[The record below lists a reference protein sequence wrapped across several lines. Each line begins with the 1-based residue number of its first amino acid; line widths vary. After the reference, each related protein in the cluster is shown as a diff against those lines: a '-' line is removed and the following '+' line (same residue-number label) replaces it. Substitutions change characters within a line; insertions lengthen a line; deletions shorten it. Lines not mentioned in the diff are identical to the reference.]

1 MKLLYLLPLLAISA
15 CSTVNSSNDMGTF
28 TDQEVGDVGS
38 NDDNGSE
45 TFCRDGVYYVDSIT
59 LPTRMDGMRGDTVG
73 FDLDGAA
80 TSCGIDDWS
89 DNVDNS
95 FLDFVSASQLEI
107 RRELS
112 ESTCLTPSGS
122 LSLDL
127 RITVSGGCSQVAIE
141 HAFSATSPVI
151 FAITERNGAIFANDT
166 GETLVFPVMYDSTDV
181 SLPIVN
187 LSFSAQ
193 INRSTMNNII
203 LGGTLLPDDLD
214 TFVEDYVTSSLVNNC
229 PENCSQAILDRYFE
243 VVALLDDH
251 YDLEACGA
259 MSIGLLAT
267 ASRSEVTE
275 RCP

>member
-1 MKLLYLLPLLAISA
+1 MKLLYLLPLFVFSA
-15 CSTVNSSNDMGTF
+15 CSTASMPNDMGGMS
-28 TDQEVGDVGS
+28 DQSEDM
-38 NDDNGSE
+38 DTGSE
-45 TFCRDGVYYVDSIT
+45 TFCRDGVYYVNSIT
-59 LPTRMDGMRGDTVG
+59 LPTRVNGMQGDTVG

-80 TSCGIDDWS
+80 SSCGIDDWA

-95 FLDFVSASQLEI
+95 FLNFVSAAQLEV

-122 LSLDL
+122 LPLDL
-127 RITVSGGCSQVAIE
+127 RITVSGACSQVAIE

-151 FAITERNGAIFANDT
+151 FVVTENNGAIFANDT
-166 GETLVFPVMYDSTDV
+166 GETLNFPIMYDSTDV
-181 SLPIVN
+181 ALPIVN

-193 INRSTMNNII
+193 INGSTMNNII

-214 TFVEDYVTSSLVNNC
+214 AFAEDYVTASLVNNC

-243 VVALLDDH
+243 VIALLDEH
-251 YDLEACGA
+251 YDLNACGA

-267 ASRSEVTE
+267 ASQSEVTR
-275 RCP
+275 RCQ